1 MTSGS
6 FKPLKLRVRD
16 GDDLTVLSSLLQDAL
31 LPVQDMTF
39 LKSERRFVMVLNRFC
54 WERAPEPFDSDEEE
68 DEGEDDAAFQ
78 DVGDSVYERVN
89 CGLTFDN
96 VSLARFRG
104 FDMEERGQILELLTI
119 QMDGK
124 NLLLRFAEG
133 AEIELVTK
141 RVSGHLEDL
150 GEPWPT
156 TRRPYHPDDEDAGD
170 GDGNDGGA

>member
-16 GDDLTVLSSLLQDAL
+16 ADDLTVLSSLLQDAL

-39 LKSERRFVMVLNRFC
+39 LKNERRFVMVLNRFC
-54 WERAPEPFDSDEEE
+54 WERAPEPFEVDEDE
-68 DEGEDDAAFQ
+68 DEGEEDAAFE

-89 CGLTFDN
+89 CGLTFDE

-104 FDMEERGQILELLTI
+104 FEMEERGQILELLAI
-119 QMDGK
+119 QMEGK

-156 TRRPYHPDDEDAGD
+156 TRRPYHPDENGDTDE
-170 GDGNDGGA
+170 NGGA